1 MEIYS
6 NTGTFET
13 PTITF
18 DLNGGSLE
26 VIGRSIPENPI
37 EFYQPLFE
45 ALDKYEKMG
54 KTSTSVNIKL
64 EYYNSS
70 SSKCILDM
78 LKKLEHIHGTGNH
91 VTINWFY
98 EEEDENM
105 LLAGEDYKLIIDLPF
120 KMIKLVE

>member
-6 NTGTFET
+6 NVGTFET

-18 DLNGGSLE
+18 DLEGGTLE
-26 VIGRSIPENPI
+26 IIGRSIPENPI
-37 EFYQPLFE
+37 EFYHPLFD
-45 ALDKYEKMG
+45 ALEKYEKLS
-54 KTSTSVNIKL
+54 KASTSVNIKL

-70 SSKCILDM
+70 SSKVILDM
-78 LKKLEHIHGTGNH
+78 LKKLEHIHESGNH

-98 EEEDENM
+98 EEADENM
-105 LLAGEDYKLIIDLPF
+105 LLAGEDYKLIIKLPF